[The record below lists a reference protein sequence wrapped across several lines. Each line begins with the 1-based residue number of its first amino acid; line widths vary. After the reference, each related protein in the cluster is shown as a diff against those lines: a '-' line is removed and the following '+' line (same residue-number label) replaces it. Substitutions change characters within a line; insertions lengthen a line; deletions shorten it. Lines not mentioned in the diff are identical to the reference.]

1 MTMIK
6 KIILLLVV
14 FFALLF
20 FVGCHLDIKS
30 NVDYPAG
37 VFQETLKKID
47 KIHAQDPGRKGKVTN
62 LNFLVYE
69 GKDRKLISLSIP
81 IEITKMAIK
90 ESDFGENGELKKYS
104 EKIKDV
110 DIDFD
115 KLKDLDRLGPGL
127 LVEVEVEEDKGK
139 VHVLIWLD

>member
-1 MTMIK
+1 MMIK
-6 KIILLLVV
+6 KLVLLTVV
-14 FFALLF
+14 FLIMLF
-20 FVGCHLDIKS
+20 FAGCHLDIRK

-37 VFQETLKKID
+37 LFKDTMKKIEAIQA
-47 KIHAQDPGRKGKVTN
+47 KDPGRKGKVAN
-62 LNFLVYE
+62 LNFLVYDGE
-69 GKDRKLISLSIP
+69 DRQLISLSIP

-90 ESDFGENGELKKYS
+90 ESEFGENGDLKKYS

-127 LVEVEVEEDKGK
+127 LVEVEVKEEKGN
-139 VHVLIWLD
+139 VHVLVWLD

>member
-1 MTMIK
+1 MMIK

-14 FFALLF
+14 FFTLLF
-20 FVGCHLDIKS
+20 FAGCHLDIKN

-47 KIHAQDPGRKGKVTN
+47 KIHSQDPNRKGKVAS
-62 LNFLVYE
+62 LNFLVYDGE
-69 GKDRKLISLSIP
+69 DRKLISFSIP
-81 IEITKMAIK
+81 MEITKMAIK
-90 ESDFGENGELKKYS
+90 ESDFGETGELKKFS

-127 LVEVEVEEDKGK
+127 LAEIEVEEDKGK